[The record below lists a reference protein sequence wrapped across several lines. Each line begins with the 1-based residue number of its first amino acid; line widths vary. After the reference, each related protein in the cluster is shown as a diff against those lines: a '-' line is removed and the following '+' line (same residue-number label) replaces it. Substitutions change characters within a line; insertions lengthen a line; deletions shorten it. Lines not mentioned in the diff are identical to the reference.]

1 MKVWAKLLNQPVLVG
16 LAACA
21 LALFGLGA
29 IVTLPVRSS
38 PQLPPRYV
46 DVSTAFPGASSGTV
60 DSFVTLPLE
69 GAFASISGVQYVTGT
84 TQPGM
89 SDVQAFLAPG
99 ASPNTVYAEV
109 LAAANAA
116 RANMPSAVQPSA
128 IQMVAS
134 DDGSTAFGLEV
145 PFAHGLGAG
154 VVTSYVLS
162 NIVPRLETI
171 SGIGKVQLYSS
182 TPALMVKIDPLR
194 MQASGV
200 TAAEISQS
208 LTNAANVASAGTL
221 YNNAA
226 SFPINTGGDLV
237 SAKDFANMPLGAAS
251 NNALVRLG
259 DIGQAG
265 VSFPINASGS
275 WWNGQPSVYVA
286 IGLAPGGNILNVAR
300 QFHEQI
306 KQIRRMLPPGV
317 HLVLAGDQSVS
328 VSRSLHDLALTLFIT
343 ILLVAGITVAS
354 LGNFRA
360 ALAPLIAILLSLL
373 GAALVMQICGQ
384 SLNLFTIIALV
395 LAVGLVVDD
404 AIVVVEDIFRRT
416 AEGSN
421 PHEAAASA
429 ITRLAP
435 VLAAISSTLIVAF
448 LPLGFLSGLTA
459 TLFRPFALVLIAALL
474 FSLGVALGIVPTI
487 AMWAS
492 RSYRHHE
499 KEGVIDRLRDFYLRL
514 LHKTI
519 GHSVV
524 VAGAVLGAVVLC
536 AILARAAPH
545 ALDPAADGLE
555 INVFASGPNG
565 TSANYLNE
573 QALQMQAVMRK
584 VYPKKSFWAAAYAPA
599 QAVFSGY
606 SFETPDE
613 AHEAVLKLSKA
624 LVAMPGV
631 SAYVAQDNGLPGAGD
646 LPVSINISGRTD
658 YSRLLKIANKMQADA
673 YASGLLDYV
682 AVSAGEPQYQYE
694 LHINRLLAA
703 RLGLSEATIDNEIS
717 AAMSNGQLGQ
727 VTVRDNTLNVVLA
740 MPEQMSPAT
749 LLSLPVRTNG
759 GQLVPLSTV
768 ASLQGQELPNSLGSW
783 QGLPSVNIQGQ
794 PASGVPLS
802 KALAVLR
809 KSFNAQDTRGL
820 SFGYS
825 GPSETYQQSNKQNA
839 RLFAFGLAGLFFLL
853 AAQFRSLRD
862 PFVVIASVP
871 LASLGP
877 LLLCLL
883 GGATLNIVTE
893 IALLTVW
900 GLIARQGILFVQVA
914 HEGRGMGFKAKEAAL
929 RAARLRFR
937 PILMITL
944 ALLGGALPLLLATG
958 PQATIRYDLGAILAT
973 GMSGGFILS
982 LFAVPSLYCLVHGR
996 RDEN

>member
-1 MKVWAKLLNQPVLVG
+1 MTIWAKLLRQPVLVG
-16 LAACA
+16 LAASA

-29 IVTLPVRSS
+29 VFTLPVRSS
-38 PQLPPRYV
+38 PQIPPRYI
-46 DVSTAFPGASSGTV
+46 DVSTPFPGSSAATV

-69 GAFASISGVQYVTGT
+69 SAFASISGVQYVTGS
-84 TQPGM
+84 TQPGV

-99 ASPNTVYAEV
+99 ASADTVYAEV

-116 RANMPSAVQPSA
+116 RANLPSAVQPST
-128 IQMVAS
+128 IQMVG
-134 DDGSTAFGLEV
+134 DDSGNTPFGVEVTFAAGLSPGS
-145 PFAHGLGAG
+145 
-154 VVTSYVLS
+154 VTSYVLS
-162 NIVPRLETI
+162 SIVPRLETI
-171 SGIGKVQLYSS
+171 SGIGTVQLYSS
-182 TPALMVKIDPLR
+182 TPALLVQIDPLR
-194 MQASGV
+194 MQALGV
-200 TAAEISQS
+200 TAGQIAQS

-221 YNNAA
+221 YNSAS

-237 SAKDFANMPLGAAS
+237 SAPAFDALPLGAGTS
-251 NNALVRLG
+251 NGMVRLG
-259 DIGQAG
+259 DVAQSA

-275 WWNGQPSVYVA
+275 WWNGKPSIFIA
-286 IGLAPGGNILNVAR
+286 IGVSPDGNILQVAKKL
-300 QFHEQI
+300 HEQI
-306 KQIRRMLPPGV
+306 KQMQPMLPPGV
-317 HLVLAGDQSVS
+317 GVVIEGDNSVS

-354 LGNFRA
+354 LGSFRA
-360 ALAPLIAILLSLL
+360 ALAPLLAILLSLF

-416 AEGSN
+416 AEGAK
-421 PHEAAASA
+421 PHDAAASA

-435 VLAAISSTLIVAF
+435 VLAAISSTLVVAF

-474 FSLGVALGIVPTI
+474 FSLAVALGIVPSI

-492 RSYRHHE
+492 RYYKHQD
-499 KEGVIDRLRDFYLRL
+499 KEGVIDRIRDVYVRMLQGAINHPRWM
-514 LHKTI
+514 
-519 GHSVV
+519 
-524 VAGAVLGAVVLC
+524 AGGVLC
-536 AILARAAPH
+536 AVVICGVLVHYAPQD
-545 ALDPAADGLE
+545 LDPAADGLSVQ
-555 INVFASGPNG
+555 IFATGPNAA
-565 TSANYLNE
+565 SSDYLNA
-573 QALQMQAVMRK
+573 QALEVQKALGK
-584 VYPKKSFWAAAYAPA
+584 VYPHKPLWIAAYAPA
-599 QAVFSGY
+599 HAVFSGY
-606 SFETPDE
+606 DFNTPDE
-613 AHEAVLKLSKA
+613 ARDAVNKLSAA
-624 LVAMPGV
+624 LAQLPGI
-631 SAYVAQDNGLPGAGD
+631 SAYVSQDNGLPGAGD

-658 YSRLLKIANKMQADA
+658 YSRLLDIANKMQADG
-673 YASGLLDYV
+673 YSSGLLDYV
-682 AVSAGEPQYQYE
+682 SINPGVPQYQYQ

-717 AAMSNGQLGQ
+717 AAMSNVQLGQ
-727 VTVRDNTLNVVLA
+727 VTVKDNTLNVVLA
-740 MPEQMSPAT
+740 MPSSTPPAT
-749 LLSLPVRTNG
+749 LLALPVRTNDG
-759 GQLVPLSTV
+759 TSVPLSTV
-768 ASLQGQELPNSLGSW
+768 ATLEGQELPNALGSW

-794 PASGVPLS
+794 PAAGVPLS

-809 KSFNAQDTRGL
+809 QSFNAQDNRGL

-825 GPSETYQQSNKQNA
+825 GPSETYKESNAQNG
-839 RLFAFGLAGLFFLL
+839 RLFGFGLAGLFFLL

-914 HEGRGMGFKAKEAAL
+914 HEGREMGFMAKEAAL

-982 LFAVPSLYCLVHGR
+982 LFAVPSLYCLFHGR
-996 RDEN
+996 RHAR